1 MNSIRLIDYAKTQ
14 PLAGSAL
21 LLIKEIQNS
30 IQVGLDLLNIALA
43 SGANHSTD
51 EISSHEAE
59 NKIISCFY
67 QAACALDWIDQDGIS
82 AVLELMQ
89 SAATTELD
97 NKSARVVQV
106 SAALCRCGD
115 TLLKHLSAISMGYQI
130 PPIRLF
136 PCYRDLYVLLK
147 KGNAH
152 PAALLSLVI
161 VDSDFSGFRLTDK
174 NYLPYKKTDNL
185 RAEFEQALL
194 IFLRTKAASERK
206 AAAEEIS
213 IIIYIVSQKQTADNQ
228 RLHWQVLYIF
238 SECVIADAFPD
249 LGSAKKIFAA
259 IGHQIRH
266 LEDAHPLSPPRQL
279 IREVLFEIAQV
290 SNPTILVSQVLAA
303 YRLSFQLPADYKVD
317 QYEMAKGNHV
327 AAAIASFLELL
338 LAVRK
343 TIDENLHAAASLQS
357 VLAPLLNQLAVAA
370 VDKFSSFSTGLQ
382 TLSMQLAEQKM
393 TQQNMVSLA
402 AWMLLLE
409 QGLNNDLTALSWLE
423 REKAMLASV
432 LEEIVNGRNTIQI
445 HHQLCRVA
453 ILLGQHA
460 TAGAM
465 VAAALQLLSVAERKI
480 EEAMLI
486 GQYAEVSFSIDI
498 SLAQLAAACDLADA
512 ESAKKDLQKM
522 RVVLDE
528 LSLSTE
534 EEKNNQRCYEELALQ
549 FVMLMQQVEKI
560 HLDGLTISAEPFDQL
575 PLRELPENT
584 ITDFSPGPVLHAIY
598 LNESQLLIKQLD
610 QLIQQWLIAPQQS
623 LPASA
628 AHAAHSLAGSSATVG
643 LQVIQELAGA
653 LENILQAISHAG
665 TSIPDLKYQ
674 ILHET
679 VLVIMQMLETLNEGR
694 MPLAQT
700 KYVQALAALQKQLQ
714 YPSQS
719 QRPSQFPELPQ
730 FPQPDIAENSSVTPS
745 ALESSVAMDPELR
758 ALFMLEAEDLIPQL
772 SQQMRALQ
780 EESDKSMPAAALLRM
795 LHTLKGSAR
804 MAGADALGRQLHE
817 MEYAVDQFARDVA
830 ADPAGLEKLL
840 AQLDKAMHL
849 FSLLVQE
856 TVKPA
861 AGAAE
866 TSVFHASEKIVA
878 PSIQLRVRADL
889 LERISSSAAE
899 LTVGGAR
906 VANEFQMQRQ
916 AMSDLADNI
925 NRLRT
930 QLRELEIQAESRIAS
945 QLQIN
950 TGREFDPLEFDHF
963 TSLQE
968 LTRMMAESLGDIVS
982 VQRTL
987 ARHVDDAGLAI
998 SAQSRYARN
1007 LQTDLRRVRIVQFS
1021 SIAERLHHLVR
1032 QVARELDKEV
1042 RLDIAG
1048 GNIELDRSMLEK
1060 MGAPLEHLLRNAIA
1074 HGIELPAMR
1083 EQAGKPAVGCI
1094 KIILAQQ
1101 GNDVIM
1107 QVSDDGQGLDLERIR
1122 EKALAA
1128 GLLKADFS
1136 ASDAELA
1143 ALIFEPGLSTVDEIT
1158 TIAGRGIGMDV
1169 VRATVLAQGGTLDV
1183 STQSGI
1189 GLTFK
1194 LVLPLI
1200 QATTQVVLVSVG
1212 KQQFALPSAM
1222 VEQVLQ
1228 LPAARARI
1236 ARQAAAVDWRGTS
1249 LPLHHLNLLLGENP
1263 ATVQTGVTE
1272 PPAQIVVLRGLHG
1285 SFAIELDAIHGNREV
1300 VVKNIGPQLAH
1311 VPGIAGATV
1320 LADGSVVLI
1329 INPLALIE
1337 SAESERRAGRQHIP
1351 DLIQTNIPAAVIPL
1365 VLVVDDSLTVRRVSQ
1380 RMLERCGYA
1389 VALARDGLDALEKL
1403 QAISPAVVLLDI
1415 EMPRMDGFELL
1426 RKLRQ
1431 EPRTRNLPV
1440 VMITSRSAD
1449 KHREH
1454 ALQLGA
1460 TAYLGKPFNE
1470 AELLALLKQLCTEN
1484 ILSTE

>member
-1 MNSIRLIDYAKTQ
+1 MNPILSIEYASTQ
-14 PLAGSAL
+14 PLTGSSL
-21 LLIKEIQNS
+21 LVMTEIQYS
-30 IQVGLDLLNIALA
+30 IRAGLDFLDVALA
-43 SGANHSTD
+43 TSTAESTE
-51 EISSHEAE
+51 EISTSAAE
-59 NKIISCFY
+59 KKIINCFC
-67 QAACALDWIDQDGIS
+67 QAACALDWIDLDGIS

-89 SAATTELD
+89 PAVKVVLE
-97 NKSARVVQV
+97 NKSEFVTEV
-106 SAALCRCGD
+106 SAALYRCGH
-115 TLLKHLSAISMGYQI
+115 TLLKHLNAISLGCQI

-136 PCYRDLYVLLK
+136 PGYRDLYVLLK

-152 PAALLSLVI
+152 PAVLLSLV
-161 VDSDFSGFRLTDK
+161 VTDKDFSAFKVDNK
-174 NYLPYKKTDNL
+174 NYQPNKKTINL

-194 IFLRTKAASERK
+194 IFLRATEADERK
-206 AAAEEIS
+206 IVAKEIS
-213 IIIYIVSQKQTADNQ
+213 IIIYTFSQQQAARTQ
-228 RLHWQVLYIF
+228 QLHWQVLYIF
-238 SECVIADAFPD
+238 SECVVADAIPE
-249 LGSAKKIFAA
+249 LGPVKKIFAA
-259 IGHQIRH
+259 IGRQIRH
-266 LEDAHPLSPPRQL
+266 LDAPHPPALPQQL
-279 IREVLFEIAQV
+279 IREVLFEIAHV
-290 SNPTILVSQVLAA
+290 KNPTILASQVLSVF
-303 YRLSFQLPADYKVD
+303 RLAFQLPADYQIE
-317 QYEMAKGNHV
+317 QYEMAADNHDV
-327 AAAIASFLELL
+327 AAIASFCTL
-338 LAVRK
+338 LAEVRK
-343 TIDENLHAAASLQS
+343 NIDENAHPTASLQS
-357 VLAPLLNQLAVAA
+357 VLAPSLNQLAAAA
-370 VDKFSSFSTGLQ
+370 VDKFSPFSSWLQ

-393 TQQNMVSLA
+393 TPQNMVSLA

-409 QGLNNDLTALSWLE
+409 QGLANELNASVWFE
-423 REKAMLASV
+423 REKIMLGAV
-432 LEEIVNGRNTIQI
+432 LDEIVNDANATHI
-445 HHQLCRVA
+445 HFQLCRAA
-453 ILLGQHA
+453 ILSGQHA
-460 TAGAM
+460 TANAM
-465 VAAALQLLSVAERKI
+465 VAAALQILSAVERKT
-480 EEAMLI
+480 EEAMLT
-486 GQYAEVSFSIDI
+486 GRYAEISLSVDA
-498 SLAQLAAACDLADA
+498 SLAQLAAACDLVGA
-512 ESAKKDLQKM
+512 ESVKKDLQQM
-522 RVVLDE
+522 RVVLHEFSQLTD
-528 LSLSTE
+528 
-534 EEKNNQRCYEELALQ
+534 EKNNQHHCENVAMQ
-549 FVMLMQQVEKI
+549 FVLLLQQVEKI
-560 HLDGLTISAEPFDQL
+560 RLEGSIILAEPVEPL
-575 PLRELPENT
+575 PQQELAD
-584 ITDFSPGPVLHAIY
+584 IAIHDFSPSPALHAIY
-598 LNESQLLIKQLD
+598 LNESQQLVKQLD
-610 QLIQQWLIAPQQS
+610 QLMQQWLQAPHQA
-623 LPASA
+623 LPWSA
-628 AHAAHSLAGSSATVG
+628 VHAAHSLAGSSATVG
-643 LQVIQELAGA
+643 LQAIQELAAA
-653 LENILQAISHAG
+653 LENILETISYMG
-665 TSIPDLKYQ
+665 TSVPDLKYQ
-674 ILHET
+674 ILHDT
-679 VLVIMQMLETLNEGR
+679 VLVIMQMLDTLNNGR
-694 MPLAQT
+694 MPETQT
-700 KYVQALAALQKQLQ
+700 AYVQKLAALHQQLQ
-714 YPSQS
+714 HPSQLQES
-719 QRPSQFPELPQ
+719 LQPEEL
-730 FPQPDIAENSSVTPS
+730 ENSTVTPTS
-745 ALESSVAMDPELR
+745 LAASVAIDPELR
-758 ALFMLEAEDLIPQL
+758 ALFMLEAEDLLPQL

-780 EESDKSMPAAALLRM
+780 EESDKTIPASALLRI

-804 MAGADALGRQLHE
+804 MAGAEALGQQLHE
-817 MEYAVDQFARDVA
+817 MEYAVDQFVQVA
-830 ADPAGLEKLL
+830 VADPVALEKLL
-840 AQLDKAMHL
+840 AQLDKVMHL
-849 FSLLVQE
+849 FSLLDEEIMQPSASA
-856 TVKPA
+856 T
-861 AGAAE
+861 E
-866 TSVFHASEKIVA
+866 TSVLPAAEKIVV

-906 VANEFQMQRQ
+906 IANEFQMQRQ

-925 NRLRT
+925 NRLRA

-950 TGREFDPLEFDHF
+950 TSREFDPLEFDHF

-1032 QVARELDKEV
+1032 QVGRELDKEV

-1074 HGIELPAMR
+1074 HGIESAAMR
-1083 EQAGKPAVGCI
+1083 KQTGKPAVGCI
-1094 KIILAQQ
+1094 KIILAQE

-1122 EKALAA
+1122 EKAIAA
-1128 GLLKADFS
+1128 SLLKADFS
-1136 ASDAELA
+1136 ASESELA
-1143 ALIFEPGLSTVDEIT
+1143 ALIFEPGLSTADEIT

-1194 LVLPLI
+1194 MVLPLI

-1212 KQQFALPSAM
+1212 KRQIALPSAM

-1236 ARQAAAVDWRGTS
+1236 ARKAAAVDWRGTQ

-1272 PPAQIVVLRGLHG
+1272 PPAQIVVLRGLNG

-1311 VPGIAGATV
+1311 VIGIAGATV

-1337 SAESERRAGRQHIP
+1337 SAERERRAGRQRIA
-1351 DLIQTNIPAAVIPL
+1351 DLVAPNIATAVIPL

-1403 QAISPAVVLLDI
+1403 QVISPAVVLLDI

-1454 ALQLGA
+1454 ALHLGA

-1470 AELLALLKQLCTEN
+1470 VELLALLKQLCTEH
-1484 ILSTE
+1484 ILSAE